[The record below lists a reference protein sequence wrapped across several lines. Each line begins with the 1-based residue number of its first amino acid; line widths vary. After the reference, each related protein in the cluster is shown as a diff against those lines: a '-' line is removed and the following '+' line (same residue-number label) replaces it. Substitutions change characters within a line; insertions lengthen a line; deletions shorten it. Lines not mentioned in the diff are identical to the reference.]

1 MKKPTES
8 GFTLVEVL
16 ISSVILIPI
25 LFAIL
30 STRDVVG
37 TTIAANQRRADAGDQ
52 VRRVARRVRQ
62 MARPGLASTV
72 RVRAT
77 KADVDA
83 ATAAE
88 AQRLIDN
95 PTGTPLHIPVIG
107 EWIAPNELD
116 PRPNLQFAAADGK
129 LAVNAAAITTPRA
142 FEFELDPN
150 ELDND
155 KDDDGDGIVD
165 EGKLHFRYDDTS
177 FVLLDNVEDCTF
189 AMDNG
194 VLVLFLRAARRD
206 ASGRVHRALI
216 QQRIYFRN
224 N

>member
-88 AQRLIDN
+88 AQRL
-95 PTGTPLHIPVIG
+95 
-107 EWIAPNELD
+107 
-116 PRPNLQFAAADGK
+116 
-129 LAVNAAAITTPRA
+129 
-142 FEFELDPN
+142 
-150 ELDND
+150 
-155 KDDDGDGIVD
+155 
-165 EGKLHFRYDDTS
+165 
-177 FVLLDNVEDCTF
+177 
-189 AMDNG
+189 
-194 VLVLFLRAARRD
+194 
-206 ASGRVHRALI
+206 
-216 QQRIYFRN
+216 
-224 N
+224 